1 MKIRLNKY
9 LAQLGVAS
17 RRKVD
22 ELIEKKKVL
31 INGSI
36 ARLGD
41 KIDDSKDTIKI
52 GRKSY
57 KPLDAKKQLEYW
69 MIYKPVG
76 FVSST
81 ADPSGLPVVTSL
93 VESDQRLYPV
103 GRLDIDSEG
112 MLILT
117 NDGELTQRL
126 THPKNH
132 VPKTY
137 NVWVKGQLTRNGFD
151 RIRRGLKMKSQRIAP
166 AEIRVV
172 EKYEGGAILE
182 IILHQGMNRQVRRM
196 MKAINLDVKRLTRVA
211 VGSLGIGNLKSS
223 QARQLTLDEKQDL
236 LSKTTKDHDDL
247 SE

>member
-31 INGSI
+31 INGSV

-41 KIDDSKDTIKI
+41 KVDDSKDTIKI

-57 KPLDAKKQLEYW
+57 APSTSKKKLEYW
-69 MIYKPVG
+69 MVYKPTG

-81 ADPSGLPVVTSL
+81 SDPTGLQVVTSL

-137 NVWVKGQLTRNGFD
+137 NVWVKGKLSRNGFD
-151 RIRRGLKMKSQRIAP
+151 RIRRGLKMKSQRVSP
-166 AEIRVV
+166 AEIRVI
-172 EKYEGGAILE
+172 EKYDGGAILE
-182 IILHQGMNRQVRRM
+182 VILHQGMNRQIRRM

-211 VGSLGIGNLKSS
+211 VGSLTIGNLKSGEV
-223 QARQLTLDEKQDL
+223 RQLTLDEKQAL
-236 LSKTTKDHDDL
+236 LSKTIKDSDNL